1 MATKILPRPFFL
13 DLLQLLSAYSSL
25 QLIYQ
30 NLFARRVQLFNMSF
44 VLTASV
50 SLALTLFRIAIL
62 KDYLDR
68 SKKCNVQIYISLTAS
83 MVSWMIILHGTV
95 LYFTYLDASSIELEP
110 QTVHKSYWNVTQTD
124 SM

>member
-1 MATKILPRPFFL
+1 MATKILPRLFFL
-13 DLLQLLSAYSSL
+13 NLLQLLSAYSSL

-83 MVSWMIILHGTV
+83 MVSWMIILHGTA

-110 QTVHKSYWNVTQTD
+110 QTVHKSYCG
-124 SM
+124 M